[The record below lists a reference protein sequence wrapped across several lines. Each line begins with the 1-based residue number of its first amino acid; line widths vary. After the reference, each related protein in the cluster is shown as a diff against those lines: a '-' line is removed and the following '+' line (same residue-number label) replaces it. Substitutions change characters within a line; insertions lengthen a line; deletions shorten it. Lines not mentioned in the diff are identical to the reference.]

1 VINQSDSYEISK
13 RESELTGGN
22 KQFKMYDISER
33 ELGTAVTSKE
43 SEYPS
48 KAHVINDNENTKS
61 FRYKM
66 YDLNSPQ
73 IVTPQTRVKKTKQ
86 KLSLMYM
93 IITVMFLVCYIPKII
108 MLSDK
113 LSFVILI
120 PNNVATIQG

>member
-1 VINQSDSYEISK
+1 VSAIAIKPRSGSCRCKVNQSDSYEISK

-43 SEYPS
+43 SKYPS

-66 YDLNSPQ
+66 YDLNQGIIKHNS
-73 IVTPQTRVKKTKQ
+73 
-86 KLSLMYM
+86 LSEL
-93 IITVMFLVCYIPKII
+93 TSNCNTHKHL
-108 MLSDK
+108 
-113 LSFVILI
+113 
-120 PNNVATIQG
+120 

>member
-1 VINQSDSYEISK
+1 MSTIAIKPRSGSCHCKINQSDSYEISK

-108 MLSDK
+108 MLFS
-113 LSFVILI
+113 L
-120 PNNVATIQG
+120 